1 MFNGLASVFVACTS
15 HTSRAPRFLGDDADG
30 LASAFL
36 WGLATG
42 RCIAQ
47 GGFPLQAQSGDSRAF
62 LNDSIVTKESLVMLR
77 RASIALLSCLWF
89 GALSVS
95 PARAEVNVQTPWAN
109 VYVGPGGV
117 YVYGPWGRVEVPA
130 ADRAQVCSEWRKNTT
145 EYYEQRGCKV
155 EFDEEGCLITN
166 VECGK

>member
-1 MFNGLASVFVACTS
+1 
-15 HTSRAPRFLGDDADG
+15 
-30 LASAFL
+30 
-36 WGLATG
+36 
-42 RCIAQ
+42 
-47 GGFPLQAQSGDSRAF
+47 
-62 LNDSIVTKESLVMLR
+62 MLR

-95 PARAEVNVQTPWAN
+95 SARTEVNVQTPWAN

-117 YVYGPWGRVEVPA
+117 YVNGPWGRVEVPA
-130 ADRAQVCSEWRKNTT
+130 ADRARVCSEWRTSTT

-155 EFDEEGCLITN
+155 EFDEEGCVIAK